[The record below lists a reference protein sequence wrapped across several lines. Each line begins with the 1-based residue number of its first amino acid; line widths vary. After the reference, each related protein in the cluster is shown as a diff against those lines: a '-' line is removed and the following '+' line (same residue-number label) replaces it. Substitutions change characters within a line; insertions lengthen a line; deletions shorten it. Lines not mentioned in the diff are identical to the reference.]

1 MTRDTRPLHPR
12 GRSSLAARGGATGG
26 QAIPPRP
33 PDPPS
38 QRASAD
44 TDRILGA
51 LPDGV
56 FAVDR
61 NGRVTAFNRAAEKIC
76 GTPSTQAADRPL
88 GEVLRC
94 KPGTLDAALARALE
108 AGESTVNEAFYLR
121 RADGQLL
128 PISVSIAPL
137 DSASSETP
145 GAVGTFRDLTG
156 VFENYLTG
164 GKRDPRGDLRKQL
177 LQQSSFADIISRN
190 HEMRKIFAIL
200 PEIAQST
207 STVLIEGASG
217 SGKELF
223 AQAIHRL
230 GPRAKAPLIVVN
242 CGALPDTLLES
253 ELFGYVAGAFTD
265 ARRDR
270 PGRFTL
276 ADGGTLFLDE
286 IGDISPAMQVR
297 LLRVLQDGEFE
308 PLGSSRT
315 QRVDVRIVAAT
326 HRDVDQLVRDG
337 TFREDLYYRLAIVR
351 LQVPALRDRREDIPL
366 LAEHFISRMRAERG
380 KAIAGVSDS
389 ALAALMRHDFPGN
402 VRELENAIEYA
413 FVVCTEGLIRP
424 EHLPRGIAGVDAADR
439 PGQPPRSLA
448 EAEASFLR
456 DLLAAHQHNVSA
468 AARELGLHRTTLW
481 RRMRKLG
488 LRRP

>member
-1 MTRDTRPLHPR
+1 MVPR
-12 GRSSLAARGGATGG
+12 SGGDATGG
-26 QAIPPRP
+26 QVIPPRP
-33 PDPPS
+33 PVPPTA
-38 QRASAD
+38 RESAD
-44 TDRILGA
+44 TGRILGA

-56 FAVDR
+56 FAVDLD
-61 NGRVTAFNRAAEKIC
+61 GRVTAFNRAAEQIC
-76 GTPSTQAADRPL
+76 GTPRRRAKDRPL
-88 GEVLRC
+88 ADVLRC
-94 KPGTLDAALARALE
+94 DPGTLDAALSRALE
-108 AGESTVNEAFYLR
+108 EGASTVNEAFYLR
-121 RADGQLL
+121 RADGRQL

-137 DSASSETP
+137 ESASSEP
-145 GAVGTFRDLTG
+145 AGAVGTFRDLTG
-156 VFENYLTG
+156 VFENYLAG

-200 PEIAQST
+200 PEIAQSS

-223 AQAIHRL
+223 ARAIHQL
-230 GPRAKAPLIVVN
+230 GPRARAPLIVVN

-265 ARRDR
+265 ARRDK
-270 PGRFTL
+270 PGRFAL

-286 IGDISPAMQVR
+286 IGDVSPAMQVR

-308 PLGSSRT
+308 PLGSTRT
-315 QRVDVRIVAAT
+315 QRADVRIVAAT
-326 HRDVDQLVRDG
+326 HRDVDQLVREG

-380 KAIAGVSDS
+380 KAIAGLADG

-413 FVVCTEGLIRP
+413 FVLCAEGLIQP
-424 EHLPRGIAGVDAADR
+424 HHLPRRIAE
-439 PGQPPRSLA
+439 PGWEGLSGQAVRSLA
-448 EAEASFLR
+448 DAETVFLR
-456 DLLAAHQHNVSA
+456 EVLARHRHNVSA
-468 AARELGLHRTTLW
+468 AARELGVHRTTLW

-488 LRRP
+488 IRRPPAPRVA